1 MREQYFVRTDDNMS
15 LIFPAGF
22 TAEDLRFTAEVQ
34 LEQKGQAGVVSI
46 RGRQEPKAPFF
57 GRQEYLDARTGVS
70 CTVQIVGAERMTAVY
85 QHKDWWI
92 RPAFQ

>member
-1 MREQYFVRTDDNMS
+1 MREQYWVRTDDNMS

-46 RGRQEPKAPFF
+46 RGRQEPKAPFLA
-57 GRQEYLDARTGVS
+57 GRSISMPEREFPARCRSSVRSG
-70 CTVQIVGAERMTAVY
+70 
-85 QHKDWWI
+85 
-92 RPAFQ
+92 

>member
-1 MREQYFVRTDDNMS
+1 MREQYLVRTDDNMS

-46 RGRQEPKAPFF
+46 RGRQEPKAPF
-57 GRQEYLDARTGVS
+57 
-70 CTVQIVGAERMTAVY
+70 
-85 QHKDWWI
+85 
-92 RPAFQ
+92 